1 MSGEALSTQRRESNG
16 SFLTARRCGRKN
28 AHVVAPPRRA
38 DGLARG
44 RHAQRAEKLRTR
56 PLEGIERV
64 LHGRGSVGRARG
76 PRKLSNCTL
85 AADDE
90 TDAKRSIDPAMASD
104 DAEHATVLSALRE
117 SFAAAFYL
125 WQSSINAFRGIMP
138 YLMGGILLLSILASV
153 CMSTY
158 SAGEK
163 LRERLKKDA

>member
-1 MSGEALSTQRRESNG
+1 
-16 SFLTARRCGRKN
+16 
-28 AHVVAPPRRA
+28 
-38 DGLARG
+38 
-44 RHAQRAEKLRTR
+44 
-56 PLEGIERV
+56 
-64 LHGRGSVGRARG
+64 
-76 PRKLSNCTL
+76 
-85 AADDE
+85 
-90 TDAKRSIDPAMASD
+90 MASD